1 MVRLQ
6 HHDVTLG
13 AVELGGRAVTQL
25 LGIRIV
31 VGVLIVERIVCH
43 LTVGLVHHGVYASH
57 LDVDLRGLPGDL
69 GEDTMTLGEICLDV
83 TRWLV
88 CVAILVSGL
97 VVEVADVCVVRHG
110 VIKLYHGVWWL
121 HDVELRVVRLV
132 SGELLVIDVGREL
145 VGTHEAA
152 GVHVA
157 AALID
162 TAHLHVLS
170 EQRAIALLL
179 DASDT
184 EVLDV
189 GAACHQL
196 CPVDAR
202 AAVHH
207 EACDVVRALQGET
220 THLQSWQVFQVERLQ
235 RGRQHRLGEQRPL
248 GEGDSRQCGVGGKE
262 RLQFGVLGEVHA
274 RELRTLETAHVD
286 GAEVL
291 APIDDDIVER
301 GLCAGA
307 ADVERAESR
316 EVAEVERLQD
326 GVADIGEVKPHDA

>member
-43 LTVGLVHHGVYASH
+43 LTVGFVHHGVYASH

-110 VIKLYHGVWWL
+110 VIELYHGVWWL

-132 SGELLVIDVGREL
+132 SGELLIIDVGREL
-145 VGTHEAA
+145 V
-152 GVHVA
+152 
-157 AALID
+157 
-162 TAHLHVLS
+162 
-170 EQRAIALLL
+170 
-179 DASDT
+179 
-184 EVLDV
+184 
-189 GAACHQL
+189 
-196 CPVDAR
+196 
-202 AAVHH
+202 
-207 EACDVVRALQGET
+207 
-220 THLQSWQVFQVERLQ
+220 
-235 RGRQHRLGEQRPL
+235 
-248 GEGDSRQCGVGGKE
+248 
-262 RLQFGVLGEVHA
+262 
-274 RELRTLETAHVD
+274 
-286 GAEVL
+286 
-291 APIDDDIVER
+291 
-301 GLCAGA
+301 
-307 ADVERAESR
+307 
-316 EVAEVERLQD
+316 
-326 GVADIGEVKPHDA
+326 